1 MSLEQDNL
9 ARMPTVAEPA
19 PERPSSGPHRPG
31 PHPPGPAAAGLP
43 PGPRMPSFMQA
54 IGWSRRPLAFME
66 RCQRHFGDTFTLH
79 LARGETWVVVCDPRD
94 VKRVFTADPDT
105 LGVSEANPLLGPLLG
120 RRSVMLLEEPEHM
133 PRRKLMLAPFHG
145 RRMDSYAE
153 TMSAIT
159 RRELDSW
166 PVGEPFELWPRM
178 QSITLEVI
186 LHVVFGS
193 VDSEHVRRLR
203 ELLVALT
210 AWLNDP
216 GRLASLSSIS
226 AVLGAHAMA
235 RDPSFQTTR
244 QAMASTVLAEV
255 RRRREARAARES
267 ANACPGAWS
276 GDLERGAHGEG
287 ERDDVLALL
296 ESARYEDGSPLSE
309 RDLCDETITLLLDGP
324 TSTSLAWTFER
335 LLRHPDKLERLR
347 REVSEGEADVYL
359 DAVVREAMR
368 LCPPVAVVA
377 RRLLAPLE
385 LGGHQIPAGVTV
397 APCVYLMHRRAE
409 VYPNP
414 RAFVPERFVGKPA
427 GTYTWIPFGGGS
439 RRCLAASFATM
450 EMKRV
455 VHTVLSEVELRPQL
469 ATSER
474 VTRSSIA
481 FAPGGRALAVV
492 TGRRR
497 APATAS
503 TGEAR

>member
-1 MSLEQDNL
+1 
-9 ARMPTVAEPA
+9 
-19 PERPSSGPHRPG
+19 
-31 PHPPGPAAAGLP
+31 
-43 PGPRMPSFMQA
+43 MPSFAQA
-54 IGWSRRPLAFME
+54 VGWSRRPLAFME
-66 RCQRHFGDTFTLH
+66 RCQRHFGDTFTLR

-145 RRMDSYAE
+145 RRMDGYAE
-153 TMSAIT
+153 MMSAVT
-159 RRELDSW
+159 RREIESW

-178 QSITLEVI
+178 QTITLEVI

-193 VDSEHVRRLR
+193 LDSEHVRRLR
-203 ELLVALT
+203 ELLVQLT

-216 GRLASLSSIS
+216 GRLASLSALS
-226 AVLGAHAMA
+226 AVLGARAMA
-235 RDPSFQTTR
+235 HDPSFQTTR

-255 RRRREARAARES
+255 RHRREVRDARARD
-267 ANACPGAWS
+267 GA
-276 GDLERGAHGEG
+276 GET

-296 ESARYEDGSPLSE
+296 ESARYEDGSPLSD
-309 RDLCDETITLLLDGP
+309 RDLCDEAITLMLDGP

-347 REVSEGEADVYL
+347 REVDAGEVDVYL

-385 LGGHQIPAGVTV
+385 LGGYEIPAGVTV

-414 RAFVPERFVGKPA
+414 RAFVPERFLGKTP

-439 RRCLAASFATM
+439 RRCLAASFATT

-455 VHTVLSEVELRPQL
+455 VHTILSEIELQPQH

-492 TGRRR
+492 TGRR
-497 APATAS
+497 AS
-503 TGEAR
+503 ASAAAGLVT

>member
-1 MSLEQDNL
+1 MSLEQD
-9 ARMPTVAEPA
+9 
-19 PERPSSGPHRPG
+19 HRPRAT
-31 PHPPGPAAAGLP
+31 AAAELP
-43 PGPRMPSFMQA
+43 PGPRMPSFVQA

-79 LARGETWVVVCDPRD
+79 LARGETWVVVCDPED

-153 TMSAIT
+153 MMSAVA
-159 RRELDSW
+159 RREIESW
-166 PVGEPFELWPRM
+166 PVDEPFELWPRM
-178 QSITLEVI
+178 QTITLEVI

-193 VDSEHVRRLR
+193 VDSAHVRRLR
-203 ELLVALT
+203 ELLVELT

-216 GRLASLSSIS
+216 GRLASLSALS
-226 AVLGAHAMA
+226 AVLGARAMA
-235 RDPSFQTTR
+235 HDPSFQSTR

-255 RRRREARAARES
+255 RRRRDAKAEET
-267 ANACPGAWS
+267 
-276 GDLERGAHGEG
+276 
-287 ERDDVLALL
+287 RDDVLALL
-296 ESARYEDGSPLSE
+296 ESASYEDGSPLSE
-309 RDLCDETITLLLDGP
+309 RDLCDEAITLLLDGP

-347 REVSEGEADVYL
+347 REVEAGEDDSYL

-377 RRLLAPLE
+377 RRLLAPLR
-385 LGGHQIPAGVTV
+385 LGGYEIPAGVTV

-414 RAFVPERFVGKPA
+414 RAFVPERFVDKAP

-455 VHTVLSEVELRPQL
+455 VRTVLSEVELRPER
-469 ATSER
+469 AVSER

-492 TGRRR
+492 TDRRT
-497 APATAS
+497 PAMADAVP
-503 TGEAR
+503 AR

>member
-1 MSLEQDNL
+1 MSLEQD
-9 ARMPTVAEPA
+9 
-19 PERPSSGPHRPG
+19 H
-31 PHPPGPAAAGLP
+31 HPRTQAAAELP
-43 PGPRMPSFMQA
+43 PGPRMPSFVQG
-54 IGWSRRPLAFME
+54 IGWSHRPLAFME
-66 RCQRHFGDTFTLH
+66 RCQKHFGDIFTLH
-79 LARGETWVVVCDPRD
+79 IARGETWVVVCDPED
-94 VKRVFTADPDT
+94 VKRIFTADPGT

-120 RRSVMLLEEPEHM
+120 HRSVMLLEEPEHM

-153 TMSAIT
+153 MMSAIT
-159 RRELDSW
+159 RREIETW

-178 QSITLEVI
+178 QTITLEVI

-193 VDSEHVRRLR
+193 VQSAHVRRLR
-203 ELLVALT
+203 ELLVELT

-216 GRLASLSSIS
+216 GRLALLSSVS
-226 AVLGAHAMA
+226 AVLGARAMA
-235 RDPSFQTTR
+235 HDPRFQSTR

-255 RRRREARAARES
+255 RRRREIRDADAHPGARES
-267 ANACPGAWS
+267 DA
-276 GDLERGAHGEG
+276 ERAGGRGIDGEG
-287 ERDDVLALL
+287 EPDDGAAGEGPNDVLALL
-296 ESARYEDGSPLSE
+296 ENARYEDGSPLSE
-309 RDLCDETITLLLDGP
+309 RDLCDEAITLLLDGP

-347 REVSEGEADVYL
+347 REVQAGADDTYL

-377 RRLLAPLE
+377 RRLLAPLQ
-385 LGGHQIPAGVTV
+385 LGGYVIPAGVTV
-397 APCVYLMHRRAE
+397 APCVYLMHRRPE
-409 VYPNP
+409 VYPSP
-414 RAFVPERFVGKPA
+414 RAFVPERFVGKTA

-455 VHTVLSEVELRPQL
+455 VHTVLSEVELRPEQ
-469 ATSER
+469 ADSER

-492 TGRRR
+492 TGRRT
-497 APATAS
+497 PAMA
-503 TGEAR
+503 GAGPAR

>member
-1 MSLEQDNL
+1 MSLEQD
-9 ARMPTVAEPA
+9 
-19 PERPSSGPHRPG
+19 HRPRAT
-31 PHPPGPAAAGLP
+31 AAAELP
-43 PGPRMPSFMQA
+43 PGPRMPSFVQA

-66 RCQRHFGDTFTLH
+66 RCQRHFGDTFTLRI
-79 LARGETWVVVCDPRD
+79 ARGETWVVVCDPED
-94 VKRVFTADPDT
+94 VKRVFTADPDA

-153 TMSAIT
+153 MMSAVA
-159 RRELDSW
+159 RREIESW

-178 QSITLEVI
+178 QTITLEVI

-203 ELLVALT
+203 ELLVELT
-210 AWLNDP
+210 SWLNDP
-216 GRLASLSSIS
+216 GRLASLSALS
-226 AVLGAHAMA
+226 AVLGARAMA
-235 RDPSFQTTR
+235 RDPSFQSTR

-255 RRRREARAARES
+255 RRRREARSTRVSADGHQDGVGADGFAR
-267 ANACPGAWS
+267 A
-276 GDLERGAHGEG
+276 GDRGARGEA

-296 ESARYEDGSPLSE
+296 EDAHYEDGSPLSE
-309 RDLCDETITLLLDGP
+309 RDLCDEAITLLLDGP

-347 REVSEGEADVYL
+347 REVEAGEDDSYL

-377 RRLLAPLE
+377 RRLLAPLR
-385 LGGHQIPAGVTV
+385 LGGYEIPAGVTV

-414 RAFVPERFVGKPA
+414 RAFVPERFVDKAP

-455 VHTVLSEVELRPQL
+455 VRTVLSEVELRPER
-469 ATSER
+469 AVSER

-492 TGRRR
+492 TGRRT
-497 APATAS
+497 PAMADAVP
-503 TGEAR
+503 AR

>member
-1 MSLEQDNL
+1 MSLEQDN
-9 ARMPTVAEPA
+9 
-19 PERPSSGPHRPG
+19 RPRASSL
-31 PHPPGPAAAGLP
+31 AGLP
-43 PGPRMPSFMQA
+43 PGPRMPSFVQA

-79 LARGETWVVVCDPRD
+79 LARGETWVVVCDPED

-153 TMSAIT
+153 MMSAVT
-159 RRELDSW
+159 RREIESW

-178 QSITLEVI
+178 QTITLEVI
-186 LHVVFGS
+186 LHVVFGA

-203 ELLVALT
+203 ELLVELT

-216 GRLASLSSIS
+216 GRLASLSALS
-226 AVLGAHAMA
+226 AALGAHAMA
-235 RDPSFQTTR
+235 RDPRFQSTR

-255 RRRREARAARES
+255 RRRRSARDA
-267 ANACPGAWS
+267 
-276 GDLERGAHGEG
+276 RGAAQGE
-287 ERDDVLALL
+287 ERADVLALL
-296 ESARYEDGSPLSE
+296 ESATYEDGTPLSE
-309 RDLCDETITLLLDGP
+309 RDLCDEAITLLLDGP

-347 REVSEGEADVYL
+347 REVEAGEDDSYL

-377 RRLLAPLE
+377 RRLLAPLQ
-385 LGGHQIPAGVTV
+385 LGGYEIPAGVTV

-414 RAFVPERFVGKPA
+414 RAFVPERFVGKAA

-455 VHTVLSEVELRPQL
+455 VRTVLSEVELRPEH
-469 ATSER
+469 AGSER

-481 FAPGGRALAVV
+481 FAPGGRALAVM
-492 TGRRR
+492 TGRC
-497 APATAS
+497 APTMADA
-503 TGEAR
+503 AAAMR

>member
-1 MSLEQDNL
+1 MSLEQD
-9 ARMPTVAEPA
+9 
-19 PERPSSGPHRPG
+19 HRPR
-31 PHPPGPAAAGLP
+31 ASAVAQLP
-43 PGPRMPSFMQA
+43 PGPRMPSFVQA
-54 IGWSRRPLAFME
+54 VGWSRRPLAFME
-66 RCQRHFGDTFTLH
+66 RCQRHYGDTFTLR
-79 LARGETWVVVCDPRD
+79 LARGETWVVVCDPED
-94 VKRVFTADPDT
+94 VKRVFTADPET

-145 RRMDSYAE
+145 RRMDSYGE
-153 TMSAIT
+153 MMSEVT
-159 RRELDSW
+159 RREIERW
-166 PVGEPFELWPRM
+166 PIGEPFELWPRM
-178 QSITLEVI
+178 QTITLEVI

-193 VDSEHVRRLR
+193 VQSEHVQRLR
-203 ELLVALT
+203 ELLVELT

-216 GRLASLSSIS
+216 GRLASLSALS
-226 AVLGAHAMA
+226 ATLGARAMA
-235 RDPSFQTTR
+235 RDPRFQTTR
-244 QAMASTVLAEV
+244 EAMASTVLAEV
-255 RRRREARAARES
+255 KHRREARDAGNFARAGEQ
-267 ANACPGAWS
+267 GA
-276 GDLERGAHGEG
+276 RGGT

-296 ESARYEDGSPLSE
+296 ESATYEDGTPLSE
-309 RDLCDETITLLLDGP
+309 RDLCDEAITLLLDGP

-347 REVSEGEADVYL
+347 REVSGGEDDAYL

-385 LGGHQIPAGVTV
+385 LGGYTVPAGVTV

-414 RAFVPERFVGKPA
+414 RAFVPERFVGKAA

-455 VHTVLSEVELRPQL
+455 VRTVLSEVELRPER
-469 ATSER
+469 AGSER

-481 FAPGGRALAVV
+481 FAPDGRALAVM
-492 TGRRR
+492 TGRRST
-497 APATAS
+497 PAMAGAGS
-503 TGEAR
+503 AR

>member
-1 MSLEQDNL
+1 MSLEQ
-9 ARMPTVAEPA
+9 
-19 PERPSSGPHRPG
+19 
-31 PHPPGPAAAGLP
+31 GLP
-43 PGPRMPSFMQA
+43 PGPKMPSFVQA
-54 IGWSRRPLAFME
+54 VGWSRRPLAFME
-66 RCQRHFGDTFTLH
+66 RCQRHFGDTFTLR
-79 LARGETWVVVCDPRD
+79 LARGETWVVVCDPQD

-153 TMSAIT
+153 MMSAVT
-159 RRELDSW
+159 RREIAGW

-178 QSITLEVI
+178 QTITLEVI

-193 VDSEHVRRLR
+193 VQSEHVRRLR

-216 GRLASLSSIS
+216 GRLASLSALS
-226 AVLGAHAMA
+226 ATLGARAMA
-235 RDPSFQTTR
+235 RDPSFQSTR
-244 QAMASTVLAEV
+244 EAMASTVLAEV
-255 RRRREARAARES
+255 RRRRETRDARAR
-267 ANACPGAWS
+267 
-276 GDLERGAHGEG
+276 RGAGEDHAGAHVG
-287 ERDDVLALL
+287 EREADRDDVLALL

-309 RDLCDETITLLLDGP
+309 RDLCDEAITLLLDGP

-347 REVSEGEADVYL
+347 REVAEGEEDTYL

-377 RRLLAPLE
+377 RRLLAPLQ
-385 LGGHQIPAGVTV
+385 LGGYEIPAGVTV

-414 RAFVPERFVGKPA
+414 LAFVPERFIGTAA

-455 VHTVLSEVELRPQL
+455 VRTVLSEVELR
-469 ATSER
+469 AEHAGSER
-474 VTRSSIA
+474 VMRSSIA
-481 FAPGGRALAVV
+481 FAPGGSALAVV
-492 TGRRR
+492 TRRR
-497 APATAS
+497 APAMVGTES
-503 TGEAR
+503 AR

>member
-1 MSLEQDNL
+1 MRFEQ
-9 ARMPTVAEPA
+9 
-19 PERPSSGPHRPG
+19 
-31 PHPPGPAAAGLP
+31 GLP
-43 PGPRMPSFMQA
+43 PGPRMPSFVQG
-54 IGWSRRPLAFME
+54 IGWSHRPLAFMQ
-66 RCQRHFGDTFTLH
+66 RCQRHFGDTFTLKI
-79 LARGETWVVVCDPRD
+79 APGETWVVVCDPQD

-153 TMSAIT
+153 MMRAVT
-159 RRELDSW
+159 RRELESW
-166 PVGEPFELWPRM
+166 PVGEPLELWPRM
-178 QSITLEVI
+178 QTITLEVI

-203 ELLVALT
+203 GLLIQLT

-216 GRLASLSSIS
+216 GRLTALSALS
-226 AVLGAHAMA
+226 AVLGARAMA

-244 QAMASTVLAEV
+244 QALASTVLAEV
-255 RRRREARAARES
+255 RRRRAA
-267 ANACPGAWS
+267 
-276 GDLERGAHGEG
+276 DGEQ
-287 ERDDVLALL
+287 EQDDVLALL
-296 ESARYEDGSPLSE
+296 ESARYEDGSPLSD
-309 RDLCDETITLLLDGP
+309 RDLCDEAITLLLDGP

-347 REVSEGEADVYL
+347 REVEEGGDDTYL

-377 RRLLAPLE
+377 RRLLVPLE
-385 LGGHQIPAGVTV
+385 LGGYQIPAGVTV

-409 VYPNP
+409 VYPSP
-414 RAFVPERFVGKPA
+414 LAFMPERFIGKAP

-455 VHTVLSEVELRPQL
+455 VHTIMSEVDLRPER
-469 ATSER
+469 ASSER

-492 TGRRR
+492 NGRRSPVPVSAGAVR
-497 APATAS
+497 
-503 TGEAR
+503 

>member
-1 MSLEQDNL
+1 MSLEQD
-9 ARMPTVAEPA
+9 
-19 PERPSSGPHRPG
+19 HRPRAT
-31 PHPPGPAAAGLP
+31 AAAELP
-43 PGPRMPSFMQA
+43 PGPRMPSFVQA

-79 LARGETWVVVCDPRD
+79 LARGETWVVVCDPED

-153 TMSAIT
+153 MMSAVA
-159 RRELDSW
+159 RREIESW
-166 PVGEPFELWPRM
+166 PVDEPFELWPRM
-178 QSITLEVI
+178 QTITLEVI

-193 VDSEHVRRLR
+193 VDSAHVRQLR
-203 ELLVALT
+203 ELLVELT

-216 GRLASLSSIS
+216 GRLASLSALS
-226 AVLGAHAMA
+226 AVLGARAMA
-235 RDPSFQTTR
+235 RDPSFQSTR
-244 QAMASTVLAEV
+244 QAMASMVLAEV
-255 RRRREARAARES
+255 RRRRDAKAEET
-267 ANACPGAWS
+267 
-276 GDLERGAHGEG
+276 
-287 ERDDVLALL
+287 RDDVLALL
-296 ESARYEDGSPLSE
+296 ESAHYEDGSPLSE
-309 RDLCDETITLLLDGP
+309 RDLCDEAITLLLDGP

-347 REVSEGEADVYL
+347 REVEASEDDSYL

-377 RRLLAPLE
+377 RRLLAPLR
-385 LGGHQIPAGVTV
+385 LGGYEIPAGVTV

-414 RAFVPERFVGKPA
+414 RAFVPERFVDRAP

-455 VHTVLSEVELRPQL
+455 VRTVLSEVELRPER
-469 ATSER
+469 AVSER

-492 TGRRR
+492 TDRRT
-497 APATAS
+497 PAMADAVP
-503 TGEAR
+503 AR

>member
-1 MSLEQDNL
+1 MSLEQDHHPR
-9 ARMPTVAEPA
+9 ASAVAQ
-19 PERPSSGPHRPG
+19 
-31 PHPPGPAAAGLP
+31 LP
-43 PGPRMPSFMQA
+43 PGPRMPSFVQG

-66 RCQRHFGDTFTLH
+66 RCQRHFGDTFTLR
-79 LARGETWVVVCDPRD
+79 LARGETWVVVCDPED
-94 VKRVFTADPDT
+94 VKRVFTADPET

-120 RRSVMLLEEPEHM
+120 HRSVMLLEEPEHM

-145 RRMDSYAE
+145 RRMDSYGE
-153 TMSAIT
+153 MMSEVT
-159 RRELDSW
+159 RREIASW
-166 PVGEPFELWPRM
+166 PIGEPFELWPRM
-178 QSITLEVI
+178 QTVTLEVI

-193 VDSEHVRRLR
+193 VQSEHVQRLR
-203 ELLVALT
+203 ELLVELT
-210 AWLNDP
+210 AWLNNP
-216 GRLASLSSIS
+216 GRLASLSALS
-226 AVLGAHAMA
+226 ATLGARAMA
-235 RDPSFQTTR
+235 RDPRFQTTR
-244 QAMASTVLAEV
+244 EAMASTVLAEV
-255 RRRREARAARES
+255 KRRGEAPVARARGNGRQSVSADTSARE
-267 ANACPGAWS
+267 G
-276 GDLERGAHGEG
+276 EQGAHGET

-296 ESARYEDGSPLSE
+296 ESATYEDGTPLSE
-309 RDLCDETITLLLDGP
+309 RDLCDEAITLLLDGP

-347 REVSEGEADVYL
+347 REVSGEEGEDDTYL

-377 RRLLAPLE
+377 RRLLAPLR
-385 LGGHQIPAGVTV
+385 LGGYEVPAGVTV

-414 RAFVPERFVGKPA
+414 RAFVPERFVGKAA

-455 VHTVLSEVELRPQL
+455 VRTVLSEVELRPEH
-469 ATSER
+469 AISER

-492 TGRRR
+492 TSRRT
-497 APATAS
+497 PAMAGAGS
-503 TGEAR
+503 TR

>member
-1 MSLEQDNL
+1 MSLEQD
-9 ARMPTVAEPA
+9 
-19 PERPSSGPHRPG
+19 HRPR
-31 PHPPGPAAAGLP
+31 PAAVAQLP
-43 PGPRMPSFMQA
+43 PGPKMPSFVQG

-66 RCQRHFGDTFTLH
+66 RCQRHFGDIFTLR
-79 LARGETWVVVCDPRD
+79 LARGETWVVVCDPED

-145 RRMDSYAE
+145 RRMDGYGE
-153 TMSAIT
+153 MMSAVT
-159 RRELDSW
+159 RREIASW

-178 QSITLEVI
+178 QTITLEVI
-186 LHVVFGS
+186 LRVVFGS
-193 VDSEHVRRLR
+193 VHSEHVRRLR
-203 ELLVALT
+203 ALLVELT

-216 GRLASLSSIS
+216 GRLAFLSALS
-226 AVLGAHAMA
+226 ATLGAHAMA

-244 QAMASTVLAEV
+244 EAMASTVLAEV
-255 RRRREARAARES
+255 ERRREALS
-267 ANACPGAWS
+267 AQGT
-276 GDLERGAHGEG
+276 RGEV

-296 ESARYEDGSPLSE
+296 ESASYEDGTPLSE
-309 RDLCDETITLLLDGP
+309 RDLCDEAITLLLDGP

-347 REVSEGEADVYL
+347 REVEAGAEDTYL

-377 RRLLAPLE
+377 RRLLAPLR
-385 LGGHQIPAGVTV
+385 LGGYEVPAGVTV

-414 RAFVPERFVGKPA
+414 RAFVPERFVGKSA

-455 VHTVLSEVELRPQL
+455 VHTVLSEVELRTEH
-469 ATSER
+469 AMSER

-492 TGRRR
+492 TGRRM
-497 APATAS
+497 PAMAA
-503 TGEAR
+503 GPA

>member
-1 MSLEQDNL
+1 MSLEQ
-9 ARMPTVAEPA
+9 R
-19 PERPSSGPHRPG
+19 
-31 PHPPGPAAAGLP
+31 LP
-43 PGPRMPSFMQA
+43 PGPKMPSFVQA
-54 IGWSRRPLAFME
+54 VGWSRRPLAFME
-66 RCQRHFGDTFTLH
+66 KCQKHFGDIFTLR

-94 VKRVFTADPDT
+94 VKRVFTADPNT

-120 RRSVMLLEEPEHM
+120 HRSVMLLEEPEHM
-133 PRRKLMLAPFHG
+133 GRRKLMLTPFHG
-145 RRMDSYAE
+145 RRMDSYGE
-153 TMSAIT
+153 MMSAVT
-159 RRELDSW
+159 RREIASW
-166 PVGEPFELWPRM
+166 PTGEPFELWPRM
-178 QSITLEVI
+178 QTITLEVI

-193 VDSEHVRRLR
+193 IDSEHVRRLR

-216 GRLASLSSIS
+216 GRLASLSSVS
-226 AVLGAHAMA
+226 AMLGARAMA
-235 RDPSFQTTR
+235 RDPSFQSTR
-244 QAMASTVLAEV
+244 EAMASTVLAEV
-255 RRRREARAARES
+255 RRRREARGENL
-267 ANACPGAWS
+267 NADTP
-276 GDLERGAHGEG
+276 RGAGDIARASENGHPSMGDVARAS
-287 ERDDVLALL
+287 EREAEQDDVLALL

-309 RDLCDETITLLLDGP
+309 QDLCDEAITLLLDGP

-347 REVSEGEADVYL
+347 REVSEGEQDVYL

-377 RRLLAPLE
+377 RRLLAPLQ
-385 LGGHQIPAGVTV
+385 LGGYEIPVGVTV

-414 RAFVPERFVGKPA
+414 RAFVPERFVDTAA

-455 VHTVLSEVELRPQL
+455 VRTVLSEVALRPQ
-469 ATSER
+469 SSRPER

-492 TGRRR
+492 TDRRH
-497 APATAS
+497 APATV
-503 TGEAR
+503 GARLPR

>member
-1 MSLEQDNL
+1 MSLEQDNRL
-9 ARMPTVAEPA
+9 RASADAEPSIGPSAKSHTPATA
-19 PERPSSGPHRPG
+19 PPD
-31 PHPPGPAAAGLP
+31 LP
-43 PGPRMPSFMQA
+43 PGPRMPSFVQA
-54 IGWSRRPLAFME
+54 VGWSRRPLAFME
-66 RCQRHFGDTFTLH
+66 RCQRHFGDTFTLR

-120 RRSVMLLEEPEHM
+120 HRSVMLLEEPEHM

-145 RRMDSYAE
+145 RRMDGYAE
-153 TMSAIT
+153 MMSAVT
-159 RRELDSW
+159 RREIDSW
-166 PVGEPFELWPRM
+166 PIGEPFELWPRM
-178 QSITLEVI
+178 QTITLEVI

-193 VDSEHVRRLR
+193 LDSEHVRRLR
-203 ELLVALT
+203 ELLLALT
-210 AWLNDP
+210 TWLNDP
-216 GRLASLSSIS
+216 GRLASLSALS
-226 AVLGAHAMA
+226 AVLGARAMA

-244 QAMASTVLAEV
+244 EAMASTVLAEV
-255 RRRREARAARES
+255 RRRREARDARAS
-267 ANACPGAWS
+267 AH
-276 GDLERGAHGEG
+276 AHLGMRASEVEQAGEQG
-287 ERDDVLALL
+287 VDGEDERDDVLALL
-296 ESARYEDGSPLSE
+296 ESARYEDGSPLSD
-309 RDLCDETITLLLDGP
+309 RDLCDEAITLLLDGP

-347 REVSEGEADVYL
+347 REVDEGEEDIYL

-385 LGGHQIPAGVTV
+385 LGGYEIPAGVTV

-414 RAFVPERFVGKPA
+414 RAFVPERFLGKTP

-439 RRCLAASFATM
+439 RRCLAASFATT

-455 VHTVLSEVELRPQL
+455 VHTVLSEVELRPRR

-492 TGRRR
+492 TGRRTS
-497 APATAS
+497 APAAAGPVT
-503 TGEAR
+503 